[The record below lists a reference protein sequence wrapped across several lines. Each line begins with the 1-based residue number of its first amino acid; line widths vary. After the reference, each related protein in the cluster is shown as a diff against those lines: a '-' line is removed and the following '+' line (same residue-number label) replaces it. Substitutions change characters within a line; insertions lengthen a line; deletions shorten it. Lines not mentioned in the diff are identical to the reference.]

1 MDRWIG
7 YAWRAFW
14 VGLGASAVLVVQ
26 AALPASPKALPTT
39 PDVAASPAGEGMK
52 MGPLARPLRASPA
65 PAETPSV
72 TQAKHKTTK
81 PGA

>member
-14 VGLGASAVLVVQ
+14 IGLGASAVLVVQ
-26 AALPASPKALPTT
+26 AVVPAAPKSLPST

-52 MGPLARPLRASPA
+52 MGPLARPLRTTTPV
-65 PAETPSV
+65 EIPSV
-72 TQAKHKTTK
+72 SQAKHKTTK